1 MIVACVWLIG
11 GGIIDVKC
19 MKKSKL
25 IVVLLI
31 VCISFQ
37 GYSQKRWSLDDCI
50 NFAINHNLGQKN
62 STYASQVS
70 RENYQQAKRN
80 FLPGFNLSSSYGIS
94 YGRYVDQNTND
105 IINMKS
111 SSNSYSTGTSIV
123 LFNGFRIWN
132 TVILNKLIFQ
142 ASKEDELM
150 SKYDLSFRVMDA
162 FYNVKF
168 KKGLLKVAKEQQE
181 LSLLDYKI
189 TKAKVKLGLKATSD
203 IYLIESMIGTEKLH
217 VLRAKQQLEE
227 AQLKLIQEMNLEE
240 NQIKLQPE
248 IVHLKTSN
256 NSQFNASK
264 LFEKALEFL
273 PEIKKERLNVQ
284 AAQKSLSI
292 SKSNLYPSI
301 SLGASFST
309 GYFETRKDLLG
320 NTIGYFDQLE
330 DNLSKFV
337 GVSMQIPITNK
348 WSARSN
354 IKKAS
359 INVLKTANNLAQ
371 KKLEVYKTVQQLL
384 QKNEALLVEK
394 QMNQQNIKS
403 KELVYTISQKKY
415 NKGLIDIY
423 ELQQSKNFLAKA
435 KIEQIRIELQ
445 LQIQKKTYDFYNGV
459 PVFNN
464 N

>member
-1 MIVACVWLIG
+1 
-11 GGIIDVKC
+11 

-25 IVVLLI
+25 IIILLI
-31 VCISFQ
+31 VLIPFQ
-37 GYSQKRWSLDDCI
+37 GYSQKIWSLDECI
-50 NFAINHNLGQKN
+50 NYAVKHNLGQKN
-62 STYASQVS
+62 SEYVSQVS
-70 RENYQQAKRN
+70 WENYQQSKRN
-80 FLPGFNLSSSYGIS
+80 FLPGFNLSSSYGMS

-111 SSNSYSTGTSIV
+111 SSNSYSTGTSID
-123 LFNGFRIWN
+123 LFNGFRLWN

-142 ASKEDELM
+142 ASKEEQLM
-150 SKYDLSFRVMDA
+150 SKYDVSFRVMDA

-181 LSLLDYKI
+181 LTALDYKI
-189 TKAKVKLGLKATSD
+189 TKAKVKLGLKAISD
-203 IYLIESMIGTEKLH
+203 IYLIESMIASEKLN
-217 VLRAKQQLEE
+217 VVRAKQQLEE

-240 NQIKLQPE
+240 NQINLQPE
-248 IVHLKTSN
+248 IMNIKTSN
-256 NSQFNASK
+256 NSQFNSTK
-264 LFEKALEFL
+264 LYENALEFL
-273 PEIKKERLNVQ
+273 PEIKKEFLNVK

-292 SKSNLYPSI
+292 TKSNLYPSI

-354 IKKAS
+354 IKKAK
-359 INVLKTANNLAQ
+359 INVLKAANNLAQ

-384 QKNEALLVEK
+384 NKNESLIVEK
-394 QMNQQNIKS
+394 QVNQQNIKS
-403 KELVYTISQKKY
+403 KELAYTISQKKY

-445 LQIQKKTYDFYNGV
+445 LQIQKKTLDFYNGV
-459 PVFNN
+459 PVFHHN
-464 N
+464 